1 MVTNQ
6 RLSISGPKIAL
17 SCISRLSTSPTLDAS
32 YRLATPHCPK
42 NTIPSDA
49 FLLIIPRLGL
59 YIDTHVPKL
68 DTHPCEART
77 SYRELLD
84 CTWFSLQVVVMCHI
98 TWYFHALHAEDFNF
112 DICSLR

>member
-6 RLSISGPKIAL
+6 RPSISEPKIAL
-17 SCISRLSTSPTLDAS
+17 SCISHLPASPAFNAS
-32 YRLATPHCPK
+32 YRLAIPHCPK

-68 DTHPCEART
+68 DTDPCEERT
-77 SYRELLD
+77 SYREFLD
-84 CTWFSLQVVVMCHI
+84 CTWFSLQVGVMCHI
-98 TWYFHALHAEDFNF
+98 NWYFHALHAEDFNF
-112 DICSLR
+112 DICIVR